1 MNKNS
6 WEEFGQ
12 KYFLIFALVLAGAY
26 GIESAI
32 NNKFKNDCIEIC
44 LIDKNGP
51 DYRYTQIN
59 ILPIP
64 SGYSSV
70 GHNARSSSECSCYS
84 QAKLVKV
91 IKEQAQ
97 RRQLYKENL

>member
-1 MNKNS
+1 MLDRNR

-12 KYFLIFALVLAGAY
+12 KYFLKFLIILAGAY
-26 GIESAI
+26 GIEGAI
-32 NNKFKNDCIEIC
+32 NSKFKNDCIAIC

-64 SGYSSV
+64 SGFSSV
-70 GHNARSSSECSCYS
+70 GHNVRSRSECSCYNQS
-84 QAKLVKV
+84 ELDKTVKQ
-91 IKEQAQ
+91 KTQGKQ
-97 RRQLYKENL
+97 